1 MDFFIKGWQFW
12 PAEAGA
18 DATTADQTSAEQL
31 WPALPQVPAM
41 QRRRLSP
48 LTKIAFEVAF
58 SQPIQAGTPL
68 VFASRHG
75 DLHKTLELLTDVVQ
89 QQALSPTQF
98 ALSVHNAIVG
108 QYSIF
113 QQHQAAHSSVAGGDS
128 SLHYALL
135 EAVGLMLD
143 PEVDEVLVVYADQPV
158 PELYQCF
165 EQQPAQAQAAALLL
179 SKHEGLA
186 VRLQYQ
192 GGAPQACGQ
201 QYGAQAAAVYPNPLQ
216 QHQDEVQALKSFL
229 YSEQSGSVIRTQ
241 SASWQWQRRPY
252 VATA

>member
-12 PAEAGA
+12 PADPSP
-18 DATTADQTSAEQL
+18 DAEISDPVSSP

-48 LTKIAFEVAF
+48 LTKIAFDVAF
-58 SQPIQAGTPL
+58 SQPVAADTPL

-113 QQHQAAHSSVAGGDS
+113 QQHQAPHSAVAGGDS
-128 SLHYALL
+128 SLHYAVL
-135 EAVGLMLD
+135 EAVGLMTD
-143 PEVDEVLVVYADQPV
+143 PQVSEVLVVYADQPV

-165 EQQPAQAQAAALLL
+165 AAQPATAQAVALLL
-179 SKHEGLA
+179 SKTEGEA
-186 VRLQYQ
+186 VQLRYQGQATQQPQTPETNEVQQLRDFLQYNKMY
-192 GGAPQACGQ
+192 C
-201 QYGAQAAAVYPNPLQ
+201 
-216 QHQDEVQALKSFL
+216 DIS
-229 YSEQSGSVIRTQ
+229 SQ

-252 VATA
+252 VAKD